1 MSLARQNVVLASIA
15 ALAFAIA
22 LPAAAQN
29 DPPPPPESIVC
40 PAIEEDGMLC
50 ASDPLRM
57 DGNCVSFT
65 AAADRLGALYRAEL
79 QKLGSDSKDSL
90 LSTSWWGC
98 GPSSLYDVK
107 KLLVSIGS
115 EPAKVVLTTEP
126 YKTLPPVPAGPPP
139 PPPTEPLSCID
150 LQSPVDRNLCVGAK
164 LQAVRAYHDA
174 AYANCKSV
182 VTPGPLLDQLTAA
195 EKAFQA
201 EAGPLCDADTAEAD
215 ERAAFKAFDRSS
227 CLVTAY
233 QRRTRSMFD
242 LHPECRPQD

>member
-1 MSLARQNVVLASIA
+1 VLSLVRQNVVLASIA
-15 ALAFAIA
+15 ALAGAIA

-79 QKLGSDSKDSL
+79 QKLGADSKDSL

-126 YKTLPPVPAGPPP
+126 YKSLPGVQPPP
-139 PPPTEPLSCID
+139 PPPPAEPMSCID
-150 LQSPVDRNLCVGAK
+150 LQSPVERILCVGAK
-164 LQAVRAYHDA
+164 LKGVRTYHDA

-182 VTPGPLLDQLTAA
+182 VTPGPLLDELTTSEAT
-195 EKAFQA
+195 FQA
-201 EAGPLCDADTAEAD
+201 ELGPLCDADTAEAG
-215 ERAAFKAFDRSS
+215 ENAKFQAFDRAS
-227 CLVTAY
+227 CMVTAY